1 MARVIRGKA
10 SEPYLEQKRKDVKM
24 KDNNKTN
31 YTNVTLN
38 STSSSI
44 KAEPYPFSASVK
56 CPKYLSTNTNLKPSL
71 EFVSD
76 KNKLDCFA
84 FARNDVINKTV
95 KNLFPYF
102 PISFFLKKLRRFRI
116 KSGMTFI
123 KQSAFTLA
131 EILITLGIIGV
142 VAAMTIPTLMTN
154 IKAQK
159 MRTAFLKQYSVIQQ
173 VFKQME
179 SDDISLDPSTYAA
192 STFYKTFANY
202 LTGATLCTS
211 SSDNELCYH
220 RDSNVYKG
228 ILRNYLDDG
237 NIVMKDG
244 TLLMFE
250 NTRKTVHTNV
260 FITVDLNG
268 IKNPP
273 NALGFDTFTFEFKD
287 GVLRTMG
294 DKDTQYQG
302 DAYCNLDKVLNE
314 TNTYFAYHGIAC
326 AQKAKEDSDYF
337 KKLYHKYK

>member
-1 MARVIRGKA
+1 M
-10 SEPYLEQKRKDVKM
+10 
-24 KDNNKTN
+24 
-31 YTNVTLN
+31 
-38 STSSSI
+38 
-44 KAEPYPFSASVK
+44 
-56 CPKYLSTNTNLKPSL
+56 
-71 EFVSD
+71 
-76 KNKLDCFA
+76 KNKNHVITSHNVEQEVQKLVRSDVVIPNELGNGETCQGLLRRFVHKITNNNEISPH
-84 FARNDVINKTV
+84 NDMIVKTV

-102 PISFFLKKLRRFRI
+102 PISFSLKKKIDSSPNALALNGYGFALMLELVRLR
-116 KSGMTFI
+116 MT
-123 KQSAFTLA
+123 AFTLA
-131 EILITLGIIGV
+131 EVLITLGIIGV